1 MVEGDDR
8 RDLVREQLV
17 HEAVV
22 EVEAGLVHLAASLGQ
37 NPRPGDG
44 EAEGARA
51 ELAHQGDVLGVAVV
65 EVARHFAG
73 LAVADVALDRA
84 EAVPDALAAP
94 VLVDRTLDLV
104 RGCRHAP
111 PERAR
116 EAAVAHR
123 TLSLVDN

>member
-17 HEAVV
+17 HEPVV
-22 EVEAGLVHLAASLGQ
+22 EVEAGLVHLPAPLGQ
-37 NPRPGDG
+37 DPRPRDG
-44 EAEGARA
+44 EAEGAGA
-51 ELAHQGDVLGVAVV
+51 ELAQEGDVLWVAMV
-65 EVARHFAG
+65 EVARNFAG

-84 EAVPDALAAP
+84 EAVPDARAP
-94 VLVDRTLDLV
+94 SVLVDCTLDLV

-111 PERAR
+111 TEGTR

-123 TLSLVDN
+123 ALSWNY